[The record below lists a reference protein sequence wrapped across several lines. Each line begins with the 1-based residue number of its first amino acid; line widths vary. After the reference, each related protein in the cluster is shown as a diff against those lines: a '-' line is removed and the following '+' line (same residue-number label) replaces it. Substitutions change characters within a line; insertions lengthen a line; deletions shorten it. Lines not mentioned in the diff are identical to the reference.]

1 MKRYIKSSESI
12 YASSFNRAVSHMNK
26 EQCGFI
32 TAFREYSSDGEK
44 LSTNEKRRR
53 NKQLEADIR
62 ASGLTFIK
70 ASGGF
75 IENKDADDEVRVSED
90 TFCVI
95 NNRFAPRDFIKL
107 MVSWCKKYEQDAV
120 LVTTPVSERSKNGQ
134 PLVDKP
140 INIIGEY
147 YDKDGNVDMKFDNAT
162 VHDAEEYFTNIHGKD
177 FVLSSTEMTET
188 KWYDVNSSSGRVL
201 AIRDFKDLYGDL

>member
-1 MKRYIKSSESI
+1 MKRYIKSSEDI

-32 TAFREYSSDGEK
+32 TAFREYSSAGEK

-75 IENKDADDEVRVSED
+75 IENKGTDDEVRVSED

-120 LVTTPVSERSKNGQ
+120 LITTPVPERSKNGQ

-147 YDKDGNVDMKFDNAT
+147 YDKNGNVDMKFDNAT
-162 VHDAEEYFTNIHGKD
+162 VQDAEEYFTNIHGKD

>member
-1 MKRYIKSSESI
+1 MKRYIKSSEGI

-44 LSTNEKRRR
+44 LSTNDKRRR

-75 IENKDADDEVRVSED
+75 IENKGTDDEVRVSED

-120 LVTTPVSERSKNGQ
+120 LITTPVPERSKNGQ

-147 YDKDGNVDMKFDNAT
+147 YDKNGNVDMKFDNAS
-162 VHDAEEYFTNIHGKD
+162 VQDAEEYFTNIHGKD

-201 AIRDFKDLYGDL
+201 AIRDFKDLYGNL

>member
-32 TAFREYSSDGEK
+32 TAFREYRSDGEK

-75 IENKDADDEVRVSED
+75 IENKDTDDEVRVSED

-120 LVTTPVSERSKNGQ
+120 LITTPMPARSKNGQ

-147 YDKDGNVDMKFDNAT
+147 YDKNGNVDMKFDNAT
-162 VHDAEEYFTNIHGKD
+162 VQDAEEYFTNIHGKD

-188 KWYDVNSSSGRVL
+188 RWYDVNSASGRVL
-201 AIRDFKDLYGDL
+201 ALRDFNDLYRDL